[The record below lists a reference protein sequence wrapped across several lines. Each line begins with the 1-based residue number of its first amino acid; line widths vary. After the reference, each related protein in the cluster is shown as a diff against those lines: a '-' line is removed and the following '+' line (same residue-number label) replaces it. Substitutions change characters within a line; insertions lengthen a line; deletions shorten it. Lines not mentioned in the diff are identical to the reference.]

1 MSIPLPDARRLSDEA
16 LQVLRLRALRG
27 IELGYSELELA
38 ELLGVCH
45 ETISRWWTAYL
56 ADGLPALPG
65 GRTGRPLG
73 SGRFLSDRQAE
84 RIKARIDFHSPAEVG
99 IPHALW
105 TRRAVRDLI
114 RKEFGIDLAERTVG
128 QYLRRWGYTSKR
140 PSRHARQQDPDEV
153 EQWLL
158 ETYPAI
164 EAQAAREQAEI
175 LWTDEVGVA
184 ADHRPGYGYAR
195 QGERATM
202 EVPGPHIRVNQISA
216 ISNEGTVR
224 FMTYRGSLNAVV
236 FLLFLSKLIAG
247 ATRKILLIADQ
258 LQAHKTPEVLQ
269 WLQEHKDRIEVF
281 YLPTYSPEM
290 NPVEYLNNDMKGA
303 VNKGGLPDNRGT
315 LHTRIVSFMA
325 HLANVPKHVISYFLH
340 PGVQYAAPVELL

>member
-1 MSIPLPDARRLSDEA
+1 MKSAQTVLGTVRPHPPRRRPIMSIQFPDARQLSDEA

-56 ADGLPALPG
+56 ADGLPALPA

-73 SGRFLSDRQAE
+73 SGRLLSDEQAQ
-84 RIKARIDFHSPAEVG
+84 RIKACIDVHAPEEVG

-128 QYLRRWGYTSKR
+128 LYMHRWGYTSKR
-140 PSRHARQQDPDEV
+140 PARHARQQDPDEV
-153 EQWLL
+153 EEWLL

-164 EAQAAREQAEI
+164 EKQAEREGAEI
-175 LWTDEVGVA
+175 LWADEVGVA
-184 ADHRPGYGYAR
+184 ADQHPGYGYAR
-195 QGERATM
+195 VGERATM
-202 EVPGPHIRVNQISA
+202 EVPQPHIRVNQISA

-224 FMTYRGSLNAVV
+224 FMTYQGGLNAAV
-236 FLLFLSKLIAG
+236 FLTFLTQLVAG
-247 ATRKILLIADQ
+247 ASRKLLLIVDR
-258 LQAHKTPEVLQ
+258 LQAHKTPEVEA
-269 WLQEHKDRIEVF
+269 WV
-281 YLPTYSPEM
+281 
-290 NPVEYLNNDMKGA
+290 
-303 VNKGGLPDNRGT
+303 
-315 LHTRIVSFMA
+315 
-325 HLANVPKHVISYFLH
+325 
-340 PGVQYAAPVELL
+340 AARR